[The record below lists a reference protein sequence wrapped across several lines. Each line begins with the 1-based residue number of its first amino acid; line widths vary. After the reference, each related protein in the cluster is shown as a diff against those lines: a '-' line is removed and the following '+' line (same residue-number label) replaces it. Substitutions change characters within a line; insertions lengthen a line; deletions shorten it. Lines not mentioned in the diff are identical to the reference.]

1 VSFVYRLY
9 GWAVE
14 FGKGYRSMILEEPDA
29 LQYAVKHHGIVK
41 PLYERVE
48 VPDDPQPPAAPKPEP
63 A

>member
-1 VSFVYRLY
+1 VKFVYRLY

-29 LQYAVKHHGIVK
+29 LNYAVKHHGIVK

-48 VPDDPQPPAAPKPEP
+48 VPDDPAVELSSAPKP